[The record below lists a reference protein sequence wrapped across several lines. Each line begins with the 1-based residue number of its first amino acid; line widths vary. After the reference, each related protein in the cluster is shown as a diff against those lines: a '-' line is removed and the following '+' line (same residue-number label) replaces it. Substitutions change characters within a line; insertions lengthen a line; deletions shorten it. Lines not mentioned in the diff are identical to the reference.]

1 MFFWRGV
8 VFFGGKVNC
17 GEFAAI
23 RIIGQNH
30 RRSATRTRSAQRPER
45 QVNNSIMR
53 KTELTAG
60 KTRVSIQGYEGS
72 FHQVAA
78 EQFFGKDVQVIT
90 CATFREV
97 VRVAASRRESD
108 GGVMAIENS
117 IAGSIL
123 PNYNLLQQSD
133 LRVVGEIYLQI
144 GQNLLVN
151 PGVKLEDI
159 REVHSHHMA
168 LLQCIDFLEKH
179 PGWKL
184 VETEDTAL
192 SAKHLAQ
199 HRGRHAAAIA
209 SRRAADLF
217 GLDVLASDIQTMKN
231 NYTRFLILQRED
243 EAGTVDRPDK
253 ASVNFH
259 TDHSRGSLARVL
271 TKIAEG
277 GINLSKLQSFPI
289 PGSEWEYSFHA
300 DMEFEDIGQFERV
313 IETMR
318 PITAELK
325 IYGIYKKGLTV

>member
-1 MFFWRGV
+1 MAMN
-8 VFFGGKVNC
+8 K
-17 GEFAAI
+17 
-23 RIIGQNH
+23 
-30 RRSATRTRSAQRPER
+30 
-45 QVNNSIMR
+45 
-53 KTELTAG
+53 
-60 KTRVSIQGYEGS
+60 RVSIQGYEGS

-97 VRVAASRRESD
+97 IRVACSRKESD

-123 PNYNLLQQSD
+123 PNYNLLQKSNLQ
-133 LRVVGEIYLQI
+133 VVGEIYLQI
-144 GQNLLVN
+144 RQNLVVN
-151 PGVKLEDI
+151 PGVGLDDI
-159 REVHSHHMA
+159 REVHSHPMA

-179 PGWKL
+179 PNWKL

-192 SAKHLAQ
+192 SAKHLQQ
-199 HRGRHAAAIA
+199 HRSKHVAAIA
-209 SRRAADLF
+209 SRLAADLF
-217 GLDVLASDIQTMKN
+217 GLEVLAPNIQTMKN

-243 EAGTVDRPDK
+243 NAMVVSNPNK

-289 PGSEWEYSFHA
+289 PGTEWEYSFHA
-300 DMEFEDIGQFERV
+300 DMEFEDLEQFRRV
-313 IETMR
+313 IESIKL
-318 PITAELK
+318 ITAELK
-325 IYGIYKKGLTV
+325 IYGTYKKGVTV